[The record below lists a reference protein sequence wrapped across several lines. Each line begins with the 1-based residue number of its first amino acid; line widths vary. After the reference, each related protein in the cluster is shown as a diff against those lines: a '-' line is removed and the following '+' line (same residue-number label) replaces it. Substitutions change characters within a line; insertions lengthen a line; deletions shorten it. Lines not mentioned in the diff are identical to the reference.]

1 MTIADGYEIRG
12 DHNVL
17 RSPKGKSHDESPC
30 LERKVEATDK
40 LLRETVECLSR
51 YHPTHSVRAAACDSL
66 VDLRPH
72 LEEGLSALAG
82 IERRREL
89 TDRECS
95 WQRAF
100 RR

>member
-1 MTIADGYEIRG
+1 MSYEAAKE
-12 DHNVL
+12 
-17 RSPKGKSHDESPC
+17 RSHGESPS
-30 LERKVEATDK
+30 LEQKIEATDK

-51 YHPTHSVRAAACDSL
+51 HYPTHSVWAAACDSL

-72 LEEGLSALAG
+72 LEEGLSALAN

-89 TDRECS
+89 TDQECS

-100 RR
+100 RIVLSSSRA

>member
-1 MTIADGYEIRG
+1 MSYEAPEE
-12 DHNVL
+12 
-17 RSPKGKSHDESPC
+17 RSYDESPC
-30 LERKVEATDK
+30 LGQKIEATDR

-51 YHPTHSVRAAACDSL
+51 YYPTHSVGAAAYDSL

-72 LEEGLSALAG
+72 LEEGLSALAD

-89 TDRECS
+89 TDQECS

-100 RR
+100 RIGLSSSRA